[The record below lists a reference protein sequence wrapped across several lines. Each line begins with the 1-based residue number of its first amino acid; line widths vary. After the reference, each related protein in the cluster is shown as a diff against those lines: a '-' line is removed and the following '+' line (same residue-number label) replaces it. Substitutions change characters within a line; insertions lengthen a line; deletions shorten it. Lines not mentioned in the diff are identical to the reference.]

1 MPTRTSYSPMP
12 QLAQQLDPPEGVDLG
27 VEVAGAD
34 AGVEE
39 VVGEVLGHLLGQRR
53 DQDPLVLVGPGAD
66 LVDQVVDL
74 ALGRLDDDLGVDQP
88 GRPDD
93 LLDHVGLAAADLVE
107 LVVARGRG
115 EVDGLADPVE
125 ELLPP
130 QRPVVHRARQPEAVV
145 DEVALARHVA
155 FVHAADLR
163 HRDVRLVDD
172 EQEVLGEVVEQA
184 VGRGAAGAAV
194 DVHRVVLDAGAGADL
209 AHHLD
214 VVRRAHPQPLRLE
227 QLALPLE
234 RRELVVELEL
244 DALDRPLHAL
254 RAGDVVGGREDVE
267 LGVLGDHLA
276 GDRVQRHQPLD
287 LVAEELD
294 RGPRAPRRPGRS
306 RGCRR
311 GPGTCRG

>member
-1 MPTRTSYSPMP
+1 MRSSDIFLVSVVTRTRSLRSVR
-12 QLAQQLDPPEGVDLG
+12 A
-27 VEVAGAD
+27 
-34 AGVEE
+34 
-39 VVGEVLGHLLGQRR
+39 RISWIR
-53 DQDPLVLVGPGAD
+53 SSIWPLVGLTTTSGSISPVG
-66 LVDQVVDL
+66 
-74 ALGRLDDDLGVDQP
+74 RMICSTTCS
-88 GRPDD
+88 
-93 LLDHVGLAAADLVE
+93 AADLVE
-107 LVVARGRG
+107 LVVARGRR

-145 DEVALARHVA
+145 DQVALAGHVA

-184 VGRGAAGAAV
+184 VGRRAAGAAV

-214 VVRRAHPQPLRLE
+214 VVRRAHPQPLGLQ

-234 RRELVVELEL
+234 RRELVLELEL
-244 DALDRPLHAL
+244 DAPDRPLHPL

-267 LGVLGDHLA
+267 LA
-276 GDRVQRHQPLD
+276 
-287 LVAEELD
+287 
-294 RGPRAPRRPGRS
+294 GPR
-306 RGCRR
+306 
-311 GPGTCRG
+311 